1 MLWIDADDDRRFAN
15 QRHRARGDEQDRTAF
30 IERGHREYCG
40 INDGGENGVN
50 LQAIEALADC
60 SVANDGCLDDLFQKA
75 DALLASFIVQ
85 DIRQGPPR

>member
-1 MLWIDADDDRRFAN
+1 M
-15 QRHRARGDEQDRTAF
+15 
-30 IERGHREYCG
+30 
-40 INDGGENGVN
+40 N